1 MTPNQGDMT
10 ALVVDSEDTPESVS
24 VAVVM
29 AVANVIG
36 RDPMT
41 IEPLS
46 TVIDPEALN
55 RLFASTEPTAQGGGG
70 RVTFSLEGCEV
81 TVYANGR
88 LEVVDPE
95 TFGRAGASD

>member
-1 MTPNQGDMT
+1 M
-10 ALVVDSEDTPESVS
+10 VVDSEDTPENVS

-41 IEPLS
+41 IEPLFD
-46 TVIDPEALN
+46 VIDPEALD
-55 RLFASTEPTAQGGGG
+55 RLFVSTEPTAQGGGG
-70 RVTFSLEGCEV
+70 RVTFPLEGCEV

-88 LEVVDPE
+88 LEVGGPE
-95 TFGRAGASD
+95 TLGRAGTSD

>member
-1 MTPNQGDMT
+1 MT

-24 VAVVM
+24 VAVVT
-29 AVANVIG
+29 AVADVIE

-46 TVIDPEALN
+46 TVIDPDALD
-55 RLFASTEPTAQGGGG
+55 RLFASTDPTAQRGSG
-70 RVTFSLEGCEV
+70 RVTFPLEGCEV

-88 LEVVDPE
+88 VEVVAPE
-95 TFGRAGASD
+95 TLARAGASD